1 MFDQTFFNSALF
13 PSGTVTRLEMGWEET
28 EPASFEVRVP
38 RFLVVEPTVGSGE
51 ELRPYERI
59 AEGLEETIRQLHAAG
74 VRAEVRFIP
83 SVETHPQK
91 VRVTLP
97 WKVIDRQKTSPGES
111 DDFSM
116 GGRFGETSLG
126 DSRYE

>member
-1 MFDQTFFNSALF
+1 
-13 PSGTVTRLEMGWEET
+13 VTRLEMEWEET

-38 RFLVVEPTVGSGE
+38 RFLVAEPAMVEPGE
-51 ELRPYERI
+51 ELRPYEQI
-59 AEGLEETIRQLHAAG
+59 AEGLEESIRQLHAAG
-74 VRAEVRFIP
+74 VRAEVQFIP

-97 WKVIDRQKTSPGES
+97 WKVIDRQKGSAGES
-111 DDFSM
+111 DALSM